1 MKGDLMS
8 DESRAALG
16 AEPAREGSGGAAPSV
31 SRRALLIGVGS
42 TAALLGL
49 GSLRYFGSASLVR
62 PPGGQDEVSLV
73 SKCVH
78 CYRCVE
84 ACPSKV
90 IVPAR
95 LEHGVFNM
103 QTPRLEFSE
112 CTPGN
117 LDVMRYCDLC
127 AEGNGG
133 VPRCV
138 QVCPTTALDLGARWS
153 ADDVVMGR
161 AEIDPDLCIAYRSG
175 HCAYCF
181 DACAKAR
188 GEGKAAIY
196 YRNAGDEQDH
206 STRLPVVDADKCNG
220 CGACEAVCVSAQAGS
235 TQNASVRAIVVKPL
249 QD

>member
-1 MKGDLMS
+1 MS
-8 DESRAALG
+8 DDPRAAAG
-16 AEPAREGSGGAAPSV
+16 AKPVGEGDEGTVPSV

-42 TAALLGL
+42 TVALLGL
-49 GSLRYFGSASLVR
+49 GSMKYFGSASLVR
-62 PPGGQDEVSLV
+62 PPGGQDEASLV

-117 LDVMRYCDLC
+117 LDIMRYCDFC
-127 AEGNGG
+127 VEDNGG
-133 VPRCV
+133 VPRCA
-138 QVCPTTALDLGARWS
+138 QVCPTTALDLGAYRS
-153 ADDVVMGR
+153 ADDAVIGK
-161 AEIDPDLCIAYRSG
+161 AEIDPELCIAYRSG

-181 DACAKAR
+181 DACVKAR

-196 YRNAGDEQDH
+196 YSNVGDSRDH

-235 TQNASVRAIVVKPL
+235 TRNASVRAIVVKPL

>member
-1 MKGDLMS
+1 MS
-8 DESRAALG
+8 DASRAAS
-16 AEPAREGSGGAAPSV
+16 GSKPVGAASEASAPSL
-31 SRRALLIGVGS
+31 SRRTLLIGVGS

-49 GSLRYFGSASLVR
+49 GSMRYFGSTSLVR

-84 ACPSKV
+84 ACPSGV

-95 LEHGVFNM
+95 LDHGVFNM

-117 LDVMRYCDLC
+117 LDIMRYCDFC
-127 AEGNGG
+127 VEGNGG
-133 VPRCV
+133 VPRCA
-138 QVCPTTALDLGARWS
+138 QVCPTTALDLGACGNI
-153 ADDVVMGR
+153 DDVVIGK
-161 AEIDPDLCIAYRSG
+161 AEIDPELCIAYRSG

-181 DACAKAR
+181 DACVKAR

-196 YRNAGDEQDH
+196 YRNAGDERDH

-235 TQNASVRAIVVKPL
+235 TRNASVRAIVVKPL
-249 QD
+249 KD